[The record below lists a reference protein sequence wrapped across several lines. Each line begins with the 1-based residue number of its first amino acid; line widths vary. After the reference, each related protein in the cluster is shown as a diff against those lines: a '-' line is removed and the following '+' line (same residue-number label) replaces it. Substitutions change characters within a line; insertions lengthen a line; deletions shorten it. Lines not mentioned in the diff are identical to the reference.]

1 MWNVFNVAP
10 TPLPGDR
17 DRARHDHALRPT
29 KDHEDIDPHC
39 ASLSLPGQGGDGV
52 VKRLLA
58 SLSNWRLQYVLTVG
72 FALTTAITIAV
83 GSLITYRVI
92 NNYLENAQDS
102 RIGRDMDLAEAFY
115 NTKLH
120 DISATAQRIAS
131 SRVVEHNTSPASQ
144 EDGKAIEAIR
154 TAVDNEIT
162 NLPPGTQRFA
172 VVTDAHGKGITGCLT
187 STEQSVPI
195 SCQMD
200 WTSLAIV
207 QAALSQG
214 TNQAATEVLPA
225 SILAAVDLEE
235 QAHIPLIE
243 TPKASPEP
251 YDPREGNAGLALV
264 SAAPIISDDGDTIG
278 SVLVGHLFNRDYTLV
293 DRIKEVAGV
302 DTVTIFFGDLRVS
315 TNVEDESGER
325 AIGTRV
331 SQQVFDTVLIGG
343 REFTG
348 PAYVVNQWYTT
359 RYRPV
364 YDHRGQIVGML
375 YVGAQQAVFQSLLDT
390 FRREVFLIA
399 AATILLAVLIA
410 IPLSVSISRPI
421 TDLAAA
427 TRRVAQGDWSVRVPV
442 SGLREMRIQAESFNT
457 MVAALQETQDQ
468 LVQTEK
474 LASIG
479 QLAAGVAHEINN
491 PLGSVLLYADIL
503 CKETPEE
510 DKQQREDLQM
520 IIREANRCKTIVND
534 LLNFSRQNEILAQT
548 IDLNEMLHELAREQQ
563 RQELY
568 QSVEILEDLDPALPA
583 IQADPMQL
591 HQMLVNLMNNAA
603 EVMADGGEL
612 TLRTRCGPAPGF
624 VAIEVQDTGTGISE
638 EHMKRIF
645 TPFFTTKP
653 IGKGTGLGLAIVYGI
668 VKMHQGQISVQSEIG
683 KGTTFTI
690 TLRERLPSQQDP
702 SESGIAPPWIDLSR
716 STKEQLPW

>member
-1 MWNVFNVAP
+1 M
-10 TPLPGDR
+10 
-17 DRARHDHALRPT
+17 
-29 KDHEDIDPHC
+29 
-39 ASLSLPGQGGDGV
+39 
-52 VKRLLA
+52 KRLLA
-58 SLSNWRLQYVLTVG
+58 SLSNWRLQHVLIVG

-92 NNYLENAQDS
+92 NNYLENAQDA

-115 NTKLH
+115 NNKLH

-131 SRVVEHNTSPASQ
+131 SRVVEHNIGPASQ
-144 EDGKAIEAIR
+144 EDANATEAIS
-154 TAVDNEIT
+154 TVVDNEIT
-162 NLPPGTQRFA
+162 NLPPGTQRF
-172 VVTDAHGKGITGCLT
+172 VIVTDAQGNGITGCIA
-187 STEQSVPI
+187 STGHSAPI

-200 WTSLAIV
+200 WTSLPILR
-207 QAALSQG
+207 AALTQDQPQS
-214 TNQAATEVLPA
+214 ATEVLPA
-225 SILAAVDLEE
+225 SILAAVGLEE
-235 QAHIPLIE
+235 QALIPLTE
-243 TPKASPEP
+243 TPKAAPEP
-251 YDPREGNAGLALV
+251 YDPREGTAGLALV
-264 SAAPIISDDGDTIG
+264 SAAPIISEGGETIG
-278 SVLVGHLFNRDYTLV
+278 SVLVGHLFNKDYTLV

-315 TNVEDESGER
+315 TNVEDEFGRR

-343 REFTG
+343 KEFTG

-359 RYRPV
+359 RYRPL
-364 YDHRGQIVGML
+364 YDHVGRIVGML
-375 YVGAQQAVFQSLLDT
+375 YVGAKQAVFQSLLDS

-399 AATILLAVLIA
+399 AATILLAILIA

-442 SGLREMRIQAESFNT
+442 SGLREIRTQAESFNT

-510 DKQQREDLQM
+510 DRQQREDLQM

-534 LLNFSRQNEILAQT
+534 LLNFSRQNEVLAQT
-548 IDLNEMLHELAREQQ
+548 IDLNTMLHGLAKEQ
-563 RQELY
+563 RKQELY
-568 QSVEILEDLDPALPA
+568 QSVEILEDFDSTLPA

-603 EVMADGGEL
+603 EAMADGGEL
-612 TLRTRCGPAPGF
+612 TLRTRPGPAPGF
-624 VAIEVQDTGTGISE
+624 VAIEVQDTGSGISDE
-638 EHMKRIF
+638 NMKQIF

-668 VKMHQGQISVQSEIG
+668 VKMHQGQINVRSEIG

-690 TLRERLPSQQDP
+690 TLRERLPSQQGP
-702 SESGIAPPWIDLSR
+702 SGSGIAPPWTHLDR
-716 STKEQLPW
+716 SAKEQPPW